1 MLLLVAAEGVGAGSR
16 KPETVFSLKM
26 IRLIRKKINE
36 RKSFHFNFL
45 PLENFEK
52 EQFVQKQDKN
62 IYSSC
67 RVVFTC
73 IQDNRLGIRAT
84 AVMTI
89 YVNNA

>member
-26 IRLIRKKINE
+26 IRLIRKKVNE

-62 IYSSC
+62 IYNSS
-67 RVVFTC
+67 RPVGSFLPVSR
-73 IQDNRLGIRAT
+73 IIG
-84 AVMTI
+84 
-89 YVNNA
+89 